1 VLLSKSPKLTKGM
14 NALSKPEPEV
24 RNTRAYIRLAQ
35 SLMPERFQ
43 WVTKLNTR
51 FKFGPNR
58 VIPRG
63 TQTTQ

>member
-1 VLLSKSPKLTKGM
+1 M